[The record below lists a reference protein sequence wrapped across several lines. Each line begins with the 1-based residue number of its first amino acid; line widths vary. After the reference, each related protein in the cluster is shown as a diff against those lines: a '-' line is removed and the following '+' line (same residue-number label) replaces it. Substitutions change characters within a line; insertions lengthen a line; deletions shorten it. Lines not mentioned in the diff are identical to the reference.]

1 MQDGNGSAAAPD
13 DMDTATP
20 SCEQKTRAQRRGEDA
35 DAFQARAP
43 DSSSGPDGTA
53 IVREAL
59 PTRGDL
65 DFRMIELLFFAYR
78 EFTTDADSILM
89 QYGFGRAH
97 HRILHFVNRDPGM
110 TVADLLDLLQITKQ
124 SLSRVLRQVIDDGFV
139 AQVPGDKDRRQR
151 LLYPTAKGRALTLEL
166 SRAQAARIEAAL
178 ANGGPGDAG
187 PIGAFLMQMA
197 ADHPAT
203 RDWFRRQGI
212 DRKEPL

>member
-1 MQDGNGSAAAPD
+1 MRNGNGAAAPN
-13 DMDTATP
+13 DMDTATI
-20 SCEQKTRAQRRGEDA
+20 SSEQKTGAQRRDDDA
-35 DAFQARAP
+35 DAFGAGSP
-43 DSSSGPDGTA
+43 DAAGSGETA

-78 EFTTDADSILM
+78 EFTTDADSILV

-139 AQVPGDKDRRQR
+139 VQVPGDEDRRQR